1 MIRLEGLEGK
11 KRSRDISEEMEA
23 LADLNLEKPAE
34 SKPSKRRRTAAV
46 WRRIDSS
53 PDWKDEKC
61 QVMDAVLEESSD
73 NSRQSKRRK
82 LTLVAPE
89 SLDVPTTKAKPS
101 RPAYKIL
108 HPLERLV
115 DNSLQGAAIGSR
127 TVAEHWNLCRND
139 PSLIENRSKYYTWC
153 NADAGNLLHVCA
165 LWNDPETAA
174 TALSCLP
181 NEKLVEDMIQAL
193 DGEGRTP
200 LAVAHMCGH
209 QQVYEVLEAFGATM
223 GSDDGFVIDVYCLD
237 DDKTTDSR
245 ASNDGSFD
253 ELGDRVT
260 CELLGGVGYWDETGE
275 LVLEIPEN
283 GPDNNGVDADA
294 RDDDEDSNSE
304 NWEGNDY
311 PDSENEDDE
320 YDEDELC
327 FRHYDVDLSTDDFR

>member
-1 MIRLEGLEGK
+1 M
-11 KRSRDISEEMEA
+11 
-23 LADLNLEKPAE
+23 
-34 SKPSKRRRTAAV
+34 
-46 WRRIDSS
+46 
-53 PDWKDEKC
+53 
-61 QVMDAVLEESSD
+61 
-73 NSRQSKRRK
+73 
-82 LTLVAPE
+82 
-89 SLDVPTTKAKPS
+89 
-101 RPAYKIL
+101 
-108 HPLERLV
+108 
-115 DNSLQGAAIGSR
+115 
-127 TVAEHWNLCRND
+127 
-139 PSLIENRSKYYTWC
+139 YT
-153 NADAGNLLHVCA
+153 
-165 LWNDPETAA
+165 E
-174 TALSCLP
+174 
-181 NEKLVEDMIQAL
+181 
-193 DGEGRTP
+193 
-200 LAVAHMCGH
+200 
-209 QQVYEVLEAFGATM
+209 YEVLEAFGATM